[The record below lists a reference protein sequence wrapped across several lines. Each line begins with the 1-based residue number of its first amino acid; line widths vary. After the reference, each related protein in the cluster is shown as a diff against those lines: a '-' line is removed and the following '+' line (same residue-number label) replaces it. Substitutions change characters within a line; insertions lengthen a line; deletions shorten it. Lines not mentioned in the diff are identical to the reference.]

1 MGILLLEIVVRA
13 MLVAAGTA
21 CVLWALRTRAAA
33 LRHAAWTTV
42 VVAMLLLPIWSVAG
56 PNIRIAVLP
65 PTAAWLDSDSAAS
78 PERRDSGLQA
88 SGTRSAAPPVAQDA
102 RTVSGISPGMVAVA
116 GVYLLGA
123 FVLLARLAVGTVQ
136 ARRFRR
142 AAVMRAGRATSARCA
157 TPITVGWFSPV
168 LILPDGWE
176 QWSAARLDAV
186 VTHEGEHARRHDPLV
201 QWLALLNRAIFWF
214 HPLAWWL
221 ERRLANLAEE
231 VCDAAVIR
239 AGHSPHEYSGY
250 LLDMA
255 RALRR
260 QGGRL
265 NVVGMA
271 MPGSNLAGRMR
282 RIFEE
287 FPMTALTRTRV
298 IVTLALCAISSVVF
312 AAGVLAP
319 RPSAVVGSPAIA
331 GVPVDTA
338 VAPAWPPPSQAPAA
352 APRGGQG
359 IASRGVPVTE
369 GVVASAPVDQARTTA
384 GPKSLN
390 AVAAPRTDSP
400 RVAISEPPHVAATDF
415 SGHWRL
421 VSSTTSGPGRGG
433 SGGEGATAGTG
444 ERKVTAIWSS
454 GAPVNCGPECTI
466 SQSAGTLTISRL
478 GTPDAVTRYDNG
490 LVVLNLDGSDSK
502 VFQESGSHYVVHA
515 KWNGRNLVVTYDFAY
530 YTITQVLSVEDGKLK
545 VVTSFGSY
553 APVTMTYVKG

>member
-1 MGILLLEIVVRA
+1 MAILLLAIVVRA
-13 MLVAAGTA
+13 ALVGAGTA
-21 CVLWALRTRAAA
+21 CVLWALRIRAAA

-56 PNIRIAVLP
+56 PNIRLAVLP
-65 PTAAWLDSDSAAS
+65 PTAAWLDSGSAANA
-78 PERRDSGLQA
+78 ERLDAGVPA
-88 SGTRSAAPPVAQDA
+88 SGTRPEAPPSAQDA

-123 FVLLARLAVGTVQ
+123 FVLLARLVIGTVQ

-142 AAVMRAGRATSARCA
+142 AAVVRAGRATSARCA

-168 LILPDGWE
+168 LILPEGWE

-221 ERRLANLAEE
+221 ERQLANLAEE

-239 AGHSPHEYSGY
+239 AGHSPQEYSSY

-260 QGGRL
+260 EGGRL

-298 IVTLALCAISSVVF
+298 VVTLALCAISSAVF

-319 RPSAVVGSPAIA
+319 RPSAAVGSPAVA
-331 GVPVDTA
+331 GGQVNA
-338 VAPAWPPPSQAPAA
+338 SVAPAEPPPSQAAA
-352 APRGGQG
+352 AAIREGQ
-359 IASRGVPVTE
+359 RK
-369 GVVASAPVDQARTTA
+369 GVVSSAPVDQAGTSA
-384 GPKSLN
+384 GPRSPN
-390 AVAAPRTDSP
+390 SVAAPRAESP
-400 RVAISEPPHVAATDF
+400 KVVPSEPPQVAATDF

-454 GAPVNCGPECTI
+454 GAPVNCGPACTI
-466 SQSAGTLTISRL
+466 SQNAETLTISRL

-490 LVVLNLDGSDSK
+490 VVVLNLNGSDSK